1 MPGAPVWQH
10 APRGQAE
17 AIARESAMHEA
28 STQKLMNDLR
38 AVIADAEALM
48 AATAETAE
56 TEVREAR
63 ARAEE
68 SLGQARARL
77 ESLEEELK
85 AHAKAAMGD
94 ADAYVREN
102 PWQSIGI
109 AAAIGLVLGVLIS
122 RR

>member
-1 MPGAPVWQH
+1 MQ
-10 APRGQAE
+10 
-17 AIARESAMHEA
+17 EA
-28 STQKLMNDLR
+28 STQKLMQDLR

-48 AATAETAE
+48 AATAGTAG
-56 TEVREAR
+56 TEIREAR
-63 ARAEE
+63 ERAEE

-77 ESLEEELK
+77 ETFEEELQ
-85 AHAKAAMGD
+85 AHAKAALDD

-109 AAAIGLVLGVLIS
+109 AAAVGLVLGLLIG

>member
-1 MPGAPVWQH
+1 MRAALLRSHSALAGAERI
-10 APRGQAE
+10 ATE
-17 AIARESAMHEA
+17 ATMNEA
-28 STQKLMNDLR
+28 STEKLMKDLR

-48 AATAETAE
+48 AATADTAG

-68 SLGQARARL
+68 TFEQARARL
-77 ESLEEELK
+77 ESFEEELQ
-85 AHAKAAMGD
+85 AHAKEALGD
-94 ADAYVREN
+94 ADVYVREN

-109 AAAIGLVLGVLIS
+109 AAAIGLVLGLLIG